1 MRLRITALLLTVL
14 LAAMTSSCAPVR
26 EETTTAPP
34 STSVP
39 TVRVTFPEG
48 SATVQIA
55 QLLEQNGVCSSQ
67 DFLDAANTPPADFP
81 LASQIGNAS
90 ERPFLLEGYIFPD
103 TYDFYVGESAVSAL
117 GRFLA
122 NTKQKLTAA
131 VAARAK
137 ELGYSV
143 DEILT
148 IASIIQEESG
158 FPEQDPLVS
167 SVLHNR
173 LNSTSFPLLQFN
185 VTFEYIDKYVDP
197 FVEGGSEKY
206 RGLYNTYQRKG
217 LPAGPISNPGMSAVN
232 AALYPA
238 DTDYYYFVTDKD
250 MNYYYA
256 STYSDHLANCRKAGV
271 PTG

>member
-1 MRLRITALLLTVL
+1 MRLRLTAVFLTVL
-14 LAAMTSSCAPVR
+14 LAVLTASCSFAR
-26 EETTTAPP
+26 EETTAAPA

-48 SATVQIA
+48 STAVQIA
-55 QLLEQNGVCSSQ
+55 RLLEQNGVCSAK
-67 DFLDAANTPPADFP
+67 DFLAAANTVPADFP
-81 LASQIGNAS
+81 LAAQIANAA

-103 TYDFYVGESAVSAL
+103 TYDFYVGESAASAL
-117 GRFLA
+117 SRFLA
-122 NTKQKLTAA
+122 NTKRKLTAA
-131 VAARAK
+131 VASRAG

-143 DEILT
+143 DEILI

-173 LNSTSFPLLQFN
+173 LNSKSFPMLQFN
-185 VTFEYIDKYVDP
+185 VTFEYIDKYVAPYVD
-197 FVEGGSEKY
+197 GGSEKY
-206 RGLYNTYQRKG
+206 RGLYNTYRRKG
-217 LPAGPISNPGMSAVN
+217 LPAGPISNPGMSAIN

-238 DTDYYYFVTDKD
+238 DTGYYYFVTDKN

-256 STYSDHLANCRKAGV
+256 STYSEHLANCRKAGV

>member
-1 MRLRITALLLTVL
+1 MRFRAAAAFLTALMLVVLT
-14 LAAMTSSCAPVR
+14 SCGFVR

-39 TVRVTFPEG
+39 TVRITFPEG
-48 SATVQIA
+48 SAAVQIA
-55 QLLEQNGVCSSQ
+55 QLLEQNGVCSAE
-67 DFLDAANTPPADFP
+67 DFLDAANTAPADFP

-103 TYDFYVGESAVSAL
+103 TYDFYVGEPAASAL

-122 NTKQKLTAA
+122 NTKRKLIED
-131 VAARAK
+131 VAARAG

-158 FPEQDPLVS
+158 FPKEDPLVS

-173 LNSTSFPLLQFN
+173 LNSASFPLLQFN

-197 FVEGGSEKY
+197 FVDAGSEKY
-206 RGLYNTYQRKG
+206 RDLYNTYKRKG

-232 AALYPA
+232 AALNPA
-238 DTDYYYFVTDKD
+238 DTGYYYFVTDKE

-256 STYSDHLANCRKAGV
+256 STYSEHLANCRKAGV

>member
-1 MRLRITALLLTVL
+1 MRFRAAAAFLTALLLVML
-14 LAAMTSSCAPVR
+14 TSCGSVR
-26 EETTTAPP
+26 EETTTVPP
-34 STSVP
+34 GTAAP
-39 TVRVTFPEG
+39 TVRITFPEG
-48 SATVQIA
+48 SAATQIA
-55 QLLEQNGVCSSQ
+55 RLLEQNGVCSAK
-67 DFLDAANTPPADFP
+67 DFLAAANTPPADFP
-81 LASQIGNAS
+81 LAKQIRNVS

-103 TYDFYVGESAVSAL
+103 TYDFYVGESANVAL

-122 NTKQKLTAA
+122 NTKNKLTAD
-131 VAARAK
+131 VAKRAK

-143 DEILT
+143 DGILT

-158 FPEQDPLVS
+158 FPEQDPKVS

-173 LNSTSFPLLQFN
+173 LNSPSFPLLQFN
-185 VTFEYIDKYVDP
+185 VTFEYIDKYVTP
-197 FVEGGSEKY
+197 FVDGGTKY
-206 RGLYNTYQRKG
+206 RDLYNTYVRKG
-217 LPAGPISNPGMSAVN
+217 LPAGPISNPGMSAIN

-256 STYSDHLANCRKAGV
+256 STYSEHLRNCKKAGV